1 MNRIVI
7 LIIFCLLLTRS
18 QAQTVNTKYGFQD
31 SLSVYRVTIDS
42 IDKQIILLIA
52 SRMEIVQKI
61 GGIKKKN
68 RLPLE
73 QRDRWE
79 ELITRLKSQA
89 VTKGLDTVFVVDIY
103 NRIHEESKR
112 IQSKQ

>member
-1 MNRIVI
+1 MNRTII
-7 LIIFCLLLTRS
+7 LIIFCLLLTKS
-18 QAQTVNTKYGFQD
+18 QAQTVSTKYSFQD
-31 SLSVYRVTIDS
+31 SLSMYRKTIDS
-42 IDKQIILLIA
+42 IDKQTILLLA

-61 GGIKKKN
+61 GDIKKKN
-68 RLPLE
+68 RLPVA
-73 QRDRWE
+73 QQDRWK